1 MYMLKE
7 QIHIRIDKKTLD
19 ELDDFARE
27 LGLNRSQLIRLA
39 IKSFLKHRIDFLSL
53 LGVELN
59 E

>member
-1 MYMLKE
+1 MKTE
-7 QIHIRIDKKTLD
+7 QLHIRIDKKTLR
-19 ELDDFARE
+19 ELDKFAKE

-39 IKSFLKHRIDFLSL
+39 ILSFLKHRIEFLSL

>member
-1 MYMLKE
+1 MLKE

-39 IKSFLKHRIDFLSL
+39 ILSFLKHKVEFLSL

-59 E
+59 EQS